1 MRKHRSFVF
10 KKKIVLYLQFYIC
23 FFFLRFISLFLAVLG
38 LHCWSGFSLVA
49 ASGATLPCSGSLV
62 GPTGFSS
69 CSSWAL
75 EHRLRSCGTWALL
88 LLGMWNLP
96 GPGIEPESPAL
107 AGGLD
112 TTESPGNHQS
122 WNILDS
128 RKKIAKGWH

>member
-1 MRKHRSFVF
+1 MEYSFSF
-10 KKKIVLYLQFYIC
+10 L
-23 FFFLRFISLFLAVLG
+23 FFLRRKLYFSSCSGWGPLSSCGAWAS
-38 LHCWSGFSLVA
+38 HCRGFSCGRAQGL
-49 ASGATLPCSGSLV
+49 GHGGS
-62 GPTGFSS
+62 SS